1 MTCPPSQIAG
11 LTALPDA
18 RERIR
23 SRAHQLL
30 ERQPSDMAWG
40 LADEGQQ
47 DAALATALMDLFRRT
62 ADAEVFDCLVAWVG
76 PQLHAR
82 IRSRLRG
89 LGGMFDAQEIL
100 QDTIVNI
107 YRYPDRFL
115 ASRPG
120 AFAAWSSTIV
130 DNAIRRQL
138 RRSRQGLDVALSA
151 PEVLQEQAD
160 RAVREPSLAAQ
171 DSEECTATANAFALL
186 LQCYLQ
192 AYQSLSERE
201 RFVLQMVEVRQM
213 RYAELALVLG
223 IRPEALKMVV
233 FRARKRIFDRT
244 AELVG
249 AAPSVSAATVSPAK
263 HRAPAAVAA
272 RQLGLAFA

>member
-1 MTCPPSQIAG
+1 MTCPPSQIAPRTDPSDG
-11 LTALPDA
+11 

-23 SRAHQLL
+23 TRVLALL
-30 ERQPSDMAWG
+30 GQH
-40 LADEGQQ
+40 ADPAATHLGDHSTR

-62 ADAEVFDCLVAWVG
+62 GDAEVFDGLVQWVG

-89 LGGMFDAQEIL
+89 LGAMFDSHEIL

-115 ASRPG
+115 AARPG

-138 RRSRQGLDVALSA
+138 RRQRQGVDLALSA
-151 PEVLQEQAD
+151 PEVLQEHAD
-160 RAVREPSLAAQ
+160 LGMREPCQAAQ
-171 DSEECTATANAFALL
+171 DHEECAATASAFALL
-186 LQCYLQ
+186 LQCYLTAFQ
-192 AYQSLSERE
+192 ALTERE

-213 RYAELALVLG
+213 RYAELAVVLG

-249 AAPSVSAATVSPAK
+249 ASASSGQGGRGAMPHTRMLHPA
-263 HRAPAAVAA
+263 R
-272 RQLGLAFA
+272 LAIA

>member
-1 MTCPPSQIAG
+1 MTCSPSQTTMLLDPSDG
-11 LTALPDA
+11 

-23 SRAHQLL
+23 TRALALL
-30 ERQPSDMAWG
+30 EQHGFDC
-40 LADEGQQ
+40 LAASAADGPTR
-47 DAALATALMDLFRRT
+47 DAGVATSLMDVFRQSGDR
-62 ADAEVFDCLVAWVG
+62 DVFDCLVQWVG

-89 LGGMFDAQEIL
+89 LGAMFDAHEIL

-138 RRSRQGLDVALSA
+138 RRQRQGPDLALSS
-151 PEVLQEQAD
+151 PEMLQEHAD
-160 RAVREPSLAAQ
+160 LGAREPCLAAQ
-171 DSEECTATANAFALL
+171 DHEECTATATAFGLL
-186 LQCYLQ
+186 LQCYL
-192 AYQSLSERE
+192 AAFKTLSERE
-201 RFVLQMVEVRQM
+201 QFVLQMVEVRGM
-213 RYAELALVLG
+213 RYAELAGVLA
-223 IRPEALKMVV
+223 IRPEALKMIV

-244 AELVG
+244 ARTM
-249 AAPSVSAATVSPAK
+249 AASQLPTAVLPAVRPRALASA
-263 HRAPAAVAA
+263 
-272 RQLGLAFA
+272 

>member
-1 MTCPPSQIAG
+1 MTCPPSQLAVRTDLSDG
-11 LTALPDA
+11 

-23 SRAHQLL
+23 TRVLALL
-30 ERQPSDMAWG
+30 
-40 LADEGQQ
+40 GQHGVASAPPPGDDSTR
-47 DAALATALMDLFRRT
+47 DAALATALMDLYRRT
-62 ADAEVFDCLVAWVG
+62 ADAEVFEGLVQWVG

-89 LGGMFDAQEIL
+89 LGAMFDSHEIL

-138 RRSRQGLDVALSA
+138 RRQRQGVDLALSA
-151 PEVLQEQAD
+151 PEVLQEHAD
-160 RAVREPSLAAQ
+160 LGMREPCQAAQ
-171 DSEECTATANAFALL
+171 DHEECAATASAFALL
-186 LQCYLQ
+186 LQCYMAAFQ
-192 AYQSLSERE
+192 ALSDRE

-213 RYAELALVLG
+213 RYAELAVVLG

-249 AAPSVSAATVSPAK
+249 APVVALAPERSAIPHTRPA
-263 HRAPAAVAA
+263 RGPA
-272 RQLGLAFA
+272 LAIA

>member
-1 MTCPPSQIAG
+1 MTCHPSQPSG
-11 LTALPDA
+11 RPDHSLS

-23 SRAHQLL
+23 TRALALLALHGLPGAYADPIVDDASR
-30 ERQPSDMAWG
+30 
-40 LADEGQQ
+40 
-47 DAALATALMDLFRRT
+47 DAALATSLMDLYRRT
-62 ADAEVFDCLVAWVG
+62 ADVEVFDVLVQWVG

-89 LGGMFDAQEIL
+89 LGAMFDAHEIL
-100 QDTIVNI
+100 QDTIVKI

-130 DNAIRRQL
+130 DNAIRRHL
-138 RRSRQGLDVALSA
+138 RRQRHGLDVCLSA
-151 PEVLQEQAD
+151 PEVLQEHAD
-160 RAVREPSLAAQ
+160 HGTREPCLAAQ
-171 DSEECTATANAFALL
+171 DHEECAATASAFALL
-186 LQCYLQ
+186 LRCYLR
-192 AYQSLSERE
+192 AFETLSERE

-213 RYAELALVLG
+213 RYAELATLLA

-233 FRARKRIFDRT
+233 FRARKRVFDRT

-249 AAPSVSAATVSPAK
+249 GAKSV
-263 HRAPAAVAA
+263 AAVRPVAA
-272 RQLGLAFA
+272 IRATPGGAAALAIA